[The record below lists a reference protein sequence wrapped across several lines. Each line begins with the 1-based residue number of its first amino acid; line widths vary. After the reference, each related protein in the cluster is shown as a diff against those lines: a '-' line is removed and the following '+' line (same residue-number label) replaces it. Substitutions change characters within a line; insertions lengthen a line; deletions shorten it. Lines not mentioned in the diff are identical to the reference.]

1 MLFSIEKVTPSIVVV
16 LAVEVAVAEVDEIV
30 PEAVP
35 ELDAEPVVVPLVRPD
50 EDEAAVD
57 KGADEEIPVEEA

>member
-16 LAVEVAVAEVDEIV
+16 LAVEVAVAEADEIV
-30 PEAVP
+30 AEAVP

-50 EDEAAVD
+50 EDETPVG
-57 KGADEEIPVEEA
+57 KGADEEISVEEA

>member
-16 LAVEVAVAEVDEIV
+16 FAVEVAVAEVVEIV

-35 ELDAEPVVVPLVRPD
+35 ELDEETVIVPLVRPD
-50 EDEAAVD
+50 EDETAVD
-57 KGADEEIPVEEA
+57 KGADEEFSVEEA

>member
-35 ELDAEPVVVPLVRPD
+35 ELEAEPVVVPLVRPE
-50 EDEAAVD
+50 EDETAVD
-57 KGADEEIPVEEA
+57 KGSEEETPVEEA